1 MKFQI
6 YKTDGSVSGDKI
18 DLADN
23 VFGIKPNDHAIYL
36 SVKAFLANKRQGT
49 HKAKERSDVR
59 GGGAKP
65 FRQKGRG
72 AARAG
77 TIRSPLWV
85 GGGTIFGPRPRS
97 YRQNL
102 PKKVKRLA
110 RKSAF
115 SYKVKDEQLMV
126 VEDFS
131 FEKPKTKNLTDLLN
145 ALNTEGKKVLILT
158 GSNDSAVYKSGRNL
172 PKVRV
177 LEAEKASTYDIL
189 NNQVLILQKSAVKA
203 ISKSFAGSTVE
214 INWHASNIN

>member
-1 MKFQI
+1 MTFEI
-6 YKTDGSVSGDKI
+6 YKIDGSVSGDKI
-18 DLADN
+18 DLADS

-97 YRQNL
+97 YRQDL

-131 FEKPKTKNLTDLLN
+131 FEKPKTKNLTALLN
-145 ALNTEGKKVLILT
+145 ALNTKGKKVLILT
-158 GSNDSAVYKSGRNL
+158 GSSDSTVYKSGRNL

-177 LEAEKASTYDIL
+177 LEAEKVSTYDIL
-189 NNQVLILQKSAVKA
+189 NNQILILQKSAVKA
-203 ISKSFAGSTVE
+203 ISETFTGS
-214 INWHASNIN
+214 I

>member
-1 MKFQI
+1 MTFEI

-18 DLADN
+18 DLADS

-59 GGGAKP
+59 GGGTKP
-65 FRQKGRG
+65 WRQKGRG

-97 YRQNL
+97 YRQDL
-102 PKKVKRLA
+102 PKKVKLLA

-131 FEKPKTKNLTDLLN
+131 FEKPKTKNLTALLN

-158 GSNDSAVYKSGRNL
+158 GSNESAVYKSGRNL

-189 NNQVLILQKSAVKA
+189 DNQVLILQKSAAKA
-203 ISKSFAGSTVE
+203 ISKSFTGSTEE
-214 INWHASNIN
+214 IN